1 MRFTMHYRRIL
12 LIVASAALIGG
23 FTTTSELDAT
33 APGARKTLE
42 RVAFLGASIT
52 DGFGLAGEENCWLSL
67 ADVFAA
73 SVAVDVPKPFRKSG
87 SFLFLDPVGYGRK
100 FVDAALR
107 EDPTLVIGAD
117 FMFWFGYG
125 FGHTEERRFELFD
138 EGIALLE
145 RFDCPIV
152 IGDYPN
158 MIQAIQG
165 KGFHGAPM
173 IGISHIPKTATL
185 IELNR
190 RLKAWAAKR
199 GRVIVLPLSEF
210 VLRIRKGESID
221 VLGNRY
227 EGDLKAKLLDKDL
240 LHTNLE
246 GEIALSLVLVDALLN
261 SDLGF
266 VPADFITSAKE
277 IRARTLAPRAAEI
290 AQRIRQR

>member
-1 MRFTMHYRRIL
+1 MHRALRLL
-12 LIVASAALIGG
+12 LIVAPAALFGG
-23 FTTTSELDAT
+23 FIDTP
-33 APGARKTLE
+33 APAAAAPDARKSLE

-52 DGFGLAGEENCWLSL
+52 DGFGLAGEEHCWLSL

-73 SVAVDVPKPFRKSG
+73 TVAADIPKPFRKSG
-87 SFLFLDPVGYGRK
+87 SFLFVDPVGYGRK
-100 FVDAALR
+100 FVEAALR

-125 FGHTEERRFELFD
+125 FGHTEERRFELFE
-138 EGIALLE
+138 EGIALLD

-152 IGDYPN
+152 VGDYPN

-165 KGFHGAPM
+165 RGFHGAPM

-199 GRVIVLPLSEF
+199 GRVIVLPLSDF
-210 VLRIRKGESID
+210 VLRIRKGEAID

-227 EGDLKAKLLDKDL
+227 EGDLKAKLLDEDL

-246 GEIALSLVLVDALLN
+246 GEIALSLVLVDALLK
-261 SDLGF
+261 SDLGL
-266 VPADFITSAKE
+266 VPADFVTSAKE
-277 IRARTLAPRAAEI
+277 IRARTLAPRAVEI
-290 AQRIRQR
+290 AQRLRQR